1 MQFSSGRQ
9 AESRKVNDV
18 RSWMLQDF
26 GSTNPSGLDVP
37 SWLNNASGAV
47 LKQTEVMCA
56 RCDFKDE
63 GSFGKKSLL
72 DSRPAFTGKYSSKFE
87 EAGPYSRSDSK
98 GYQPALH
105 PHNFPRPTFS
115 HASYSVVPSLQTA
128 PEPSYFVFPEYR
140 HENRASASEAA
151 GNRSR
156 STMDRRQEERFR
168 GSDWNNPR
176 GMPNRIKSKTIESNP
191 FADEAVS
198 ISETTSDCR
207 SHRSTAYDPSR
218 SSFQLTAEVVEL
230 SSGSESAS
238 VLTTV

>member
-1 MQFSSGRQ
+1 MQLSNGRQ
-9 AESRKVNDV
+9 ADSKQLNDV

-26 GSTNPSGLDVP
+26 GSANPSGLDVP
-37 SWLNNASGAV
+37 SWFNSASGAV

-63 GSFGKKSLL
+63 GASGKKSLL
-72 DSRPAFTGKYSSKFE
+72 DSRPAFTGKYGSKSD
-87 EAGPYSRSDSK
+87 EAGHYSRFGSK
-98 GYQPALH
+98 GYRPTLH
-105 PHNFPRPTFS
+105 PHNFPKPTFS

-140 HENRASASEAA
+140 HENRAPEAA

-156 STMDRRQEERFR
+156 PTMDRRQEELV
-168 GSDWNNPR
+168 GGIDWNNQR
-176 GMPNRIKSKTIESNP
+176 GIPNRIKSKTFEANP

-207 SHRSTAYDPSR
+207 SHRSTTYDPWHT
-218 SSFQLTAEVVEL
+218 SFQLTAEVVEL
-230 SSGSESAS
+230 SSGTESAS